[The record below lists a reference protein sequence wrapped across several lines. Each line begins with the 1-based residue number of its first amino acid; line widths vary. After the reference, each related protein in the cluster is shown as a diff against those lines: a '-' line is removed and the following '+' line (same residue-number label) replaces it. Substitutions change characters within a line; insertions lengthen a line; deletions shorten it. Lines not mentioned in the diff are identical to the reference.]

1 MLKVFLVED
10 EFIVRNGIKNSINW
24 EKEGF
29 SFVGEAS
36 DGELAYPLIKELHPD
51 ILITDIRMPFMDGIE
66 LSEQVHELY
75 PEIRII
81 ILSGYGEFTYA
92 QKAIK
97 IGVEEYLLKPISSA
111 QLLESVKKVAGVI
124 VKERE
129 EQQLLKQ
136 YADGAKENRQR
147 DWSKFMMK
155 LMTQDVSVMQV
166 LQQQKE
172 FSVDL
177 NAGAYGVMLFKLRKK
192 GDEIG
197 YSEQAVIAMDAV
209 KSYLEQESDLYFMEN
224 GIEGLI
230 LLLTGQDKLRVS
242 NRMEEAAHCLDR
254 IVRSKENLEYFGS
267 MGTVVTRLNELK
279 KSYYY
284 AKKRYILRFM
294 RDWNR
299 FEKQEKDATGSILEN
314 SSCMDPS
321 YLVTMGHRRELVE
334 KFLKVGTIE
343 EVEGFLSSY
352 LENLGESNI
361 QSLIFR
367 QYVAMDFYMCVI
379 GYEEQMSLD
388 DSKLTRKKMD
398 INQIARQI
406 DTVDKLKTYLTQLLK
421 NNIIRREEKVG
432 RRYSDLIDDAR
443 RYIDQHYAE
452 EEISLNQVARVVN
465 MSPSYFS
472 LVFGREAGQTFVEYL
487 TALRMDKAKE
497 LLMCSSL
504 RTSEIG
510 YEVGYKDP
518 HYFSYI
524 FKKTQKCAPKEYR
537 ARRKPKVQN

>member
-36 DGELAYPLIKELHPD
+36 DGELAYPLIKDLHPD

-242 NRMEEAAHCLDR
+242 NRMEEAAHSLDR

-406 DTVDKLKTYLTQLLK
+406 DTVDKLKLYLTQLLK

>member
-36 DGELAYPLIKELHPD
+36 DGELAYPLIKDLHPD

-242 NRMEEAAHCLDR
+242 NRMEEAAHSLDR

>member
-36 DGELAYPLIKELHPD
+36 DGELAYPLIKDLHPD

-279 KSYYY
+279 NSYYY

>member
-36 DGELAYPLIKELHPD
+36 DGELAYPLIKDLHPD

>member
-36 DGELAYPLIKELHPD
+36 DGELAYPLIKDLHPD

-242 NRMEEAAHCLDR
+242 NRMEEASHCLDR

-279 KSYYY
+279 QSYYY

-421 NNIIRREEKVG
+421 YNIIRREEKVG

>member
-36 DGELAYPLIKELHPD
+36 DGELAYPLIKDLHPD

-172 FSVDL
+172 LSVDL

-279 KSYYY
+279 QSYYY